1 MPIKAKIKRILPE
14 IKRILPD
21 LISFCVLF
29 IAYLTGFYRRFD
41 PPVQLVSLKML
52 LVSMGFV
59 HCHIIRKIAFGRVNW
74 DEKSFTPKKLLIIVL
89 YAVFIYAYAQGG

>member
-1 MPIKAKIKRILPE
+1 MPIKAE

-21 LISFCVLF
+21 LIVFGVLF
-29 IAYLTGFYRRFD
+29 ITYFTGFYKHFE

-59 HCHIIRKIAFGRVNW
+59 HCHMIRKIAFGKVDW